1 MCIIFGMIERNAL
14 RVVTLACVPTAS
26 GREKLAHLRISTSRG
41 KRRGVRYCRTILH
54 RTTVL
59 GTRLPPS
66 FPIYLLLSSTYY
78 LTSPNSRR
86 SLSARSFS
94 FSPNL
99 LFSLFLLLLPLLLF
113 LLLRSNSRWK
123 CHRHRRA
130 RFPSLATTHISTK
143 SFQRTPISARRGG
156 TVARRK
162 LQSSGIK
169 GGSTGAE
176 GEDAKRRRK
185 PKWSVDTREESR
197 CDNLRPKKG
206 KMTELSSLSGMI
218 AAREDHLHLQ
228 RGAPRTSAPQGCWT
242 AVRFYKPTNG
252 TPRFRR
258 PTSGE
263 ANQRAL
269 AAQETLRCNGI
280 SILKDQKP
288 AVVSLFSK
296 VR

>member
-41 KRRGVRYCRTILH
+41 KRRRCSVLPKPILH

-66 FPIYLLLSSTYY
+66 FPILLLSSTYY

-94 FSPNL
+94 FSPPNL
-99 LFSLFLLLLPLLLF
+99 LFSLFLLLLRPLRLF
-113 LLLRSNSRWK
+113 LLLRSSSRWK

-130 RFPSLATTHISTK
+130 RFPSLATTRISTK

-176 GEDAKRRRK
+176 GEDAKRRGK

-269 AAQETLRCNGI
+269 AAQKTLRC
-280 SILKDQKP
+280 KKE
-288 AVVSLFSK
+288 
-296 VR
+296 

>member
-26 GREKLAHLRISTSRG
+26 GREKLAHLRISTSKG

-59 GTRLPPS
+59 GTRLPSS
-66 FPIYLLLSSTYY
+66 FPIHLLLSSTYY

-99 LFSLFLLLLPLLLF
+99 FFSLFLLLLFLFLLF
-113 LLLRSNSRWK
+113 LFLRSSSRWK

-176 GEDAKRRRK
+176 GEDAKRRKK
-185 PKWSVDTREESR
+185 PKWSVNVRKESR
-197 CDNLRPKKG
+197 CDNLRPKKE
-206 KMTELSSLSGMI
+206 KRTEFSSLSEMMPL
-218 AAREDHLHLQ
+218 AKTTYTCKE
-228 RGAPRTSAPQGCWT
+228 APQGRAHPKDAGPPRAFT
-242 AVRFYKPTNG
+242 SLRMEPRGFVDPLPAKPISERWP
-252 TPRFRR
+252 PRKCYDA
-258 PTSGE
+258 TE
-263 ANQRAL
+263 
-269 AAQETLRCNGI
+269 
-280 SILKDQKP
+280 
-288 AVVSLFSK
+288 
-296 VR
+296 